1 MNPTPETGD
10 LDDLSLDG
18 LPPLPPRPD
27 ENGDESRR
35 TCGYRRCGAVLP
47 QVSGRGNRAR
57 FCQDGKSWGTRNLT
71 CRDAEA
77 ALVDV
82 DSLREGPVALDS
94 VSVEALGAQV
104 TRAVEPAREL
114 VEALAGIERQLR
126 TTVAEALAARDS
138 ADADATEQRRLRG
151 IAEAAAAEAR
161 DKADDASRLS
171 QAAVRDRENQKRLRA
186 QEERSRIEAEQAQ
199 LRAEGATAAM
209 QDELARATARAEAA
223 VGQVAELDRTLAAT
237 VAELAAARGSLEET
251 KGALGEQRAR
261 AEAAEERGEASAR
274 EAAKLR
280 EQAEAAEAN
289 RRQELSEAH
298 VAAEQARAETERV
311 RVQAEEVR
319 GRLEQ
324 EVRATRTV
332 QEGALAELRASINS
346 LNRDLGAAEH
356 ARQLAEERAE
366 AAGTRFAVVRDLVA
380 EHDGELSETV
390 RELLRGALAP

>member
-1 MNPTPETGD
+1 MNSTPETGD
-10 LDDLSLDG
+10 LDNLSLDG
-18 LPPLPPRPD
+18 LLPLPPRPD

-82 DSLREGPVALDS
+82 DSLRDGPVALDS

-114 VEALAGIERQLR
+114 GEALAGIERQLR

-138 ADADATEQRRLRG
+138 AEADATEQRRLRG
-151 IAEAAAAEAR
+151 IADAAAAEAH
-161 DKADDASRLS
+161 DKADDALRLS
-171 QAAVRDRENQKRLRA
+171 QAAVRDRENQKRLRL
-186 QEERSRIEAEQAQ
+186 QEEQARIEAEQAQ

-209 QDELARATARAEAA
+209 QDEFTRATSRAEAA
-223 VGQVAELDRTLAAT
+223 IGQVAELDKTLAAT
-237 VAELAAARGSLEET
+237 VAELAATRDSLEDT

-261 AEAAEERGEASAR
+261 AVAAEERGEALAR

-280 EQAEAAEAN
+280 EQAEAAETG
-289 RRQELSEAH
+289 RRQELSEAL
-298 VAAEQARAETERV
+298 VATEQARAETEQV
-311 RVQAEEVR
+311 RAQAEEVR

-356 ARQLAEERAE
+356 ARQVAEERAE
-366 AAGTRFAVVRDLVA
+366 AAGTRFAAVRDLVA

>member
-1 MNPTPETGD
+1 M
-10 LDDLSLDG
+10 
-18 LPPLPPRPD
+18 
-27 ENGDESRR
+27 
-35 TCGYRRCGAVLP
+35 LP

-57 FCQDGKSWGTRNLT
+57 FCQDGKAWGTRNLS

-94 VSVEALGAQV
+94 ASVEALGAQV
-104 TRAVEPAREL
+104 TRAAEPAREL
-114 VEALAGIERQLR
+114 IEALTTIERQLR
-126 TTVAEALAARDS
+126 TTVAEALTARDS

-151 IAEAAAAEAR
+151 IADAAAAEAR
-161 DKADDASRLS
+161 DKADDALRIS
-171 QAAVRDRENQKRLRA
+171 QAAVRDRENQKRLRI
-186 QEERSRIEAEQAQ
+186 QEEHARTEAEQAQ

-223 VGQVAELDRTLAAT
+223 VGQVAELDKTLAAT
-237 VAELAAARGSLEET
+237 VAELAAVRSSFEESKT
-251 KGALGEQRAR
+251 ALNDERAR
-261 AEAAEERGEASAR
+261 AAAAEERGEGLSR

-280 EQAEAAEAN
+280 EQVEAAE
-289 RRQELSEAH
+289 RGYRQELSEAR
-298 VAAEQARAETERV
+298 AAIERARAETEQV
-311 RVQAEEVR
+311 RVHAEETR

-324 EVRATRTV
+324 EVRATRVV
-332 QEGALAELRASINS
+332 QDGVLAELRASINS

-356 ARQLAEERAE
+356 ARQVAEDRAE